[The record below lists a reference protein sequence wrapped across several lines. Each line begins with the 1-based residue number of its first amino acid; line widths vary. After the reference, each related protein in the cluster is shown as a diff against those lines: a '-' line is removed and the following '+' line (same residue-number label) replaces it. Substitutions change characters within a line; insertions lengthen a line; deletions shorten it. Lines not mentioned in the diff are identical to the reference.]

1 MIAITTGMIRDGK
14 FEIGSAA
21 EPLAKATRKN
31 TARKPN
37 QMTGKTR
44 L

>member
-1 MIAITTGMIRDGK
+1 MMAITTGTIRNGK

-21 EPLAKATRKN
+21 APLSNPKRKN
-31 TARKPN
+31 AARKPN
-37 QMTGKTR
+37 QMTGKIR